1 MRRWGCATPWV
12 GPALK
17 PGINVVRGHRPDVGC
32 RLARAYRLCT
42 HGMLLI
48 PVDFRHGR
56 GADQGASL
64 GQGGRVGSEGEP
76 DLRGATTAELWISTV
91 YCLQI

>member
-1 MRRWGCATPWV
+1 MSGHGTVDPNPYARWQLPQKEDWDRPRLETKHEIFDARFL
-12 GPALK
+12 PASSQ
-17 PGINVVRGHRPDVGC
+17 GTRPDVGG

-64 GQGGRVGSEGEP
+64 GWRS
-76 DLRGATTAELWISTV
+76 
-91 YCLQI
+91 

>member
-1 MRRWGCATPWV
+1 
-12 GPALK
+12 
-17 PGINVVRGHRPDVGC
+17 
-32 RLARAYRLCT
+32 
-42 HGMLLI
+42 MLPI

-64 GQGGRVGSEGEP
+64 GQSGWVGSPEGEP